1 MKDNRNIVIVNQ
13 AANYLTVGF
22 ANAFTGKFEKI
33 ALISGSIHIQ
43 GEELHPD
50 IEIRKINKWAE
61 RPPSK
66 KFFSYIIALW
76 KIFWLLKTRYRKYE
90 VLFISL
96 PPMGY
101 LLNLILPHKFSML
114 IWDVYPDV
122 FKITGMTEKHPVYRI
137 WAYLNKLSFK
147 KAFRIFTIGNKI
159 SQLLEQYTDSSKILI
174 TLIWSIFQNNE
185 RISPKANIFI
195 EEHKLEDKFV
205 VQYSGNIGLT
215 HNTEIMVEM
224 AEKLKA
230 NDKILFQI
238 IGRGPR
244 VHYLEKL
251 VKEKKLENCQFL
263 PFQSDEMFP
272 HSLSAA
278 NIGVVVL
285 DKVTSKGSVPSKSY
299 NLMNFGIPSLYIA
312 SKDSE
317 LYDYAVNFRH
327 AECYEENELDKAVD
341 YILTLSED
349 KNLVDYYSG
358 NALKAADK
366 FKRENADKLVSLYL
380 NSSA

>member
-1 MKDNRNIVIVNQ
+1 VKNNRRIVIINQ
-13 AANYLTVGF
+13 ASNYLTVGF
-22 ANAFTGKFEKI
+22 ANALNEKFEKV

-43 GEELHPD
+43 GEELNPE
-50 IEIRKINKWAE
+50 IETSTINKWVE

-66 KFFSYIIALW
+66 KFFSYIKALW
-76 KIFWLLKTRYRKYE
+76 KIFWLLKTRYRNYE

-101 LLNLILPHKFSML
+101 LLNLVLPHKFSML

-122 FKITGMTEKHPVYRI
+122 FKITGMTEKHPLYRI
-137 WAYLNKLSFK
+137 WAYLNKLSFR

-159 SQLLEQYTDSSKILI
+159 AQLLEQYTDPSRIHI
-174 TLIWSIFQNNE
+174 TPIWSIFQNNE
-185 RISPKANIFI
+185 RISRKENIFI
-195 EEHKLEDKFV
+195 KEHKLEDKFV

-230 NDKILFQI
+230 NTGILFQI

-251 VKEKKLENCQFL
+251 VKEKNLKNCQFL

-278 NIGVVVL
+278 DIGVVVL
-285 DKVTSKGSVPSKSY
+285 DKITSKGSVPSKSY
-299 NLMNFGIPSLYIA
+299 NLMNLGIPSLYIA
-312 SKDSE
+312 SEDSE
-317 LYDYAVNFRH
+317 LYDYAQKFRH
-327 AECYEENELDKAVD
+327 AECFQENELDKAVD
-341 YILTLSED
+341 YIIALSED
-349 KNLVDYYSG
+349 KDLVKYYSG

-366 FKRENADKLVSLYL
+366 FKRENADAMVSLYL
-380 NSSA
+380 NSSE